1 MKKMACITNSKPHFA
16 TIFQMPAP
24 LGSSPRL
31 AGLGV
36 LIHRRAYTNLYCLS
50 LSDSCTSCFF
60 AAASTLSSHIVTVG
74 NEVLL
79 ATSPSCGIWYEAGA
93 GSGIANEP
101 EFVQLV
107 SNLLNQRN
115 TLAFSNQYVQNC
127 LSGSQSS
134 PLCST
139 FKTSQLN
146 WTFTTDAPCSF
157 EDGMCLGA
165 PNSSLQIDTGYI
177 DSRDGLG
184 INGDDAQRIQY
195 RKTATCIPITTVPYF
210 GSGNG
215 TVNGIVAE
223 LNAAFYGP
231 NNAILSSAPEN
242 GGVPNATFV
251 TSLYK
256 STETQFD
263 FEWSPYG
270 SYSLTQVFLRPAFK
284 DYHSMLTSLPLY

>member
-31 AGLGV
+31 AGPGV
-36 LIHRRAYTNLYCLS
+36 LIHRRAYTNLYRLS
-50 LSDSCTSCFF
+50 LSDSYTSCFF
-60 AAASTLSSHIVTVG
+60 AAASTLSSHIITVG
-74 NEVLL
+74 NKVLL
-79 ATSPSCGIWYEAGA
+79 ATSRSCGIRYEAGA
-93 GSGIANEP
+93 GSGIANESK
-101 EFVQLV
+101 FVQLV

-146 WTFTTDAPCSF
+146 RTFTTDAPRRF
-157 EDGMCLGA
+157 EHGVCLGA
-165 PNSSLQIDTGYI
+165 PDSSPQIDTGYI
-177 DSRDGLG
+177 DSRDDLG
-184 INGDDAQRIQY
+184 INGDDAQQIQY
-195 RKTATCIPITTVPYF
+195 RKTATYIPITTVPYF

-215 TVNGIVAE
+215 TVNGVVTE
-223 LNAAFYGP
+223 LSAAFYGP

-251 TSLYK
+251 TSLYM
-256 STETQFD
+256 SIETQFD

-270 SYSLTQVFLRPAFK
+270 SYT
-284 DYHSMLTSLPLY
+284 HSRKFSCAHLSKTITAC